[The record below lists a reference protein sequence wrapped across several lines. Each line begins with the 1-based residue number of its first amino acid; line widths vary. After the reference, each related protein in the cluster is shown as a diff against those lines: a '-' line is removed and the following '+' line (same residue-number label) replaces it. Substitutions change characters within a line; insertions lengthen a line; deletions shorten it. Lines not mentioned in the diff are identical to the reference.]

1 MTDLSLISPHAVMRY
16 IERVM
21 RLSVAPDLWQTHDTG
36 NRMNAALMACRA
48 HGLTVDQVRALML
61 SDAPMIGIILASGFQ
76 DTKIIAGEF
85 AYVFRY
91 GRLVTVL
98 LKWMRDEADPF
109 RDMKDQGKRESRREA
124 HKAGRR
130 WRKKAKADDRAKY
143 AREEA

>member
-21 RLSVAPDLWQTHDTG
+21 RLTVAPDLWRTHDTG
-36 NRMNAALMACRA
+36 NRMNAASMACRV
-48 HGLTVDQVRALML
+48 HGLTVDQVRRIIMQ
-61 SDAPMIGIILASGFQ
+61 DAPMVSAILAAGITE
-76 DTKIIAGEF
+76 TKIIRGEF

-91 GRLVTVL
+91 SRLVTVIY
-98 LKWMRDEADPF
+98 KWMRDEADPT